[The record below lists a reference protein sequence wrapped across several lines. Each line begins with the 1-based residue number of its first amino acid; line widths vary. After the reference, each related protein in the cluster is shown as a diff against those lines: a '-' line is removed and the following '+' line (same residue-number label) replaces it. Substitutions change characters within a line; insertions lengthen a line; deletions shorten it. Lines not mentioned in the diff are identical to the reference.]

1 MITLRAFESGVF
13 SDRRRSSSFSAFF
26 FQPRPPPPFE
36 KLSLLTFFPSPPLFL
51 SPIPQTNKNKQ
62 RLGRVRAQGPPGLG
76 PRLGHAVARGQEE
89 GRERRR
95 RCRRGAQEAQQACR
109 RRVCCCSLQA
119 RCCCRRQ
126 VQGRRGYGRRERD
139 VPFLSFEERKGAR
152 KAKRGIGG
160 ERGKRDEREKKMEM
174 KKKNPFVLIFFVFL
188 LPFFPSSL
196 QFCDHLKI
204 KKKRGVDSA
213 WTKEEKK
220 KRRERKRR
228 ERSEREAREKKLRGK
243 QLDSLS
249 FLVHIYIARALGINI
264 KLLTRAK

>member
-1 MITLRAFESGVF
+1 MLSTRLRLQLRKLKQAKGFMITLRAFESGVF

-174 KKKNPFVLIFFVFL
+174 KKKNPFVLIFFCFPFTVFPE
-188 LPFFPSSL
+188 LPAIL
-196 QFCDHLKI
+196 
-204 KKKRGVDSA
+204 
-213 WTKEEKK
+213 
-220 KRRERKRR
+220 
-228 ERSEREAREKKLRGK
+228 
-243 QLDSLS
+243 
-249 FLVHIYIARALGINI
+249 
-264 KLLTRAK
+264 